1 MIRALF
7 KDSAI
12 YTVPSILMHG
22 LPLLLLPLYSRVMG
36 AADFGRLELIV
47 IFSGFVNLIVAFEIS
62 QAVARFYGSEYRE
75 SVKREFASTALWFM
89 LAFYLFFFVVSFCFA
104 SEFSYVV
111 MGEKGLEQIFL
122 VVLLYVGVN
131 GIFNFMQ
138 NQFKWELRSRK
149 YAAASILVTLVTV
162 IGVVAFS
169 YKLGWGLEGVLL
181 GMLFGVSSG
190 VVYSVI
196 NLKKSFVL
204 FFSKQ
209 HLFNMLKFSMP
220 LVFSGIAVWGGLY
233 VDRIMINILM
243 TVDDVGV
250 YGVGYRLASIVGL
263 IIVGFQGA
271 LMPLI
276 YAHHHKHETSN
287 ELAVVFRWFVVFA
300 LHIFLGIHFFSEW
313 IVRLFTTEEFYDSV
327 GVIVYLV
334 PSILLHRMYIFAPG
348 IGLEKRTMLVLLIS
362 LLGVLVNFG
371 LNYLFIPLFGTVGAS
386 ISTLIAGSLVFL
398 LYMMF
403 SQRFYYVPHEWLQ
416 IILFVGVGALLAYV
430 IPYIFM
436 WWGNQIIISVAGL
449 FLMFL
454 FSIFLNMVRMD
465 EIRKVLNY
473 IRFAANG

>member
-1 MIRALF
+1 
-7 KDSAI
+7 
-12 YTVPSILMHG
+12 
-22 LPLLLLPLYSRVMG
+22 
-36 AADFGRLELIV
+36 
-47 IFSGFVNLIVAFEIS
+47 
-62 QAVARFYGSEYRE
+62 
-75 SVKREFASTALWFM
+75 
-89 LAFYLFFFVVSFCFA
+89 
-104 SEFSYVV
+104 
-111 MGEKGLEQIFL
+111 
-122 VVLLYVGVN
+122 
-131 GIFNFMQ
+131 
-138 NQFKWELRSRK
+138 
-149 YAAASILVTLVTV
+149 
-162 IGVVAFS
+162 
-169 YKLGWGLEGVLL
+169 
-181 GMLFGVSSG
+181 
-190 VVYSVI
+190 
-196 NLKKSFVL
+196 
-204 FFSKQ
+204 
-209 HLFNMLKFSMP
+209 
-220 LVFSGIAVWGGLY
+220 
-233 VDRIMINILM
+233 
-243 TVDDVGV
+243 
-250 YGVGYRLASIVGL
+250 
-263 IIVGFQGA
+263 
-271 LMPLI
+271 MPLI